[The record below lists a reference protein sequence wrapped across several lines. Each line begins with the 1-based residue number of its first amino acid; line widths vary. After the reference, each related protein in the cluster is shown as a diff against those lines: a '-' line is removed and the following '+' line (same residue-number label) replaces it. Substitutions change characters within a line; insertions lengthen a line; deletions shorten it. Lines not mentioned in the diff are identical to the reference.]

1 MNYIL
6 ESGRPSNCDFRT
18 ETEMRCYNVLDGLN
32 IEFYRVDHLDT
43 PADTMEICTAIDKT
57 LGCAICKN
65 LFLTNRQKTAFYLL
79 MMPADKPFKTKD
91 LSAQINSS
99 RLSFADSDLM
109 QKHLGVK
116 PGSVSVLGLIND
128 SENSVKLLVD
138 EELLTDEY
146 IGCHP
151 CVNTTSLKIKTED
164 LFDEFLKRVNHTKTV
179 INLPR
184 Y

>member
-1 MNYIL
+1 MDYIL
-6 ESGRPSNCDFRT
+6 EHGKPIGREFRT
-18 ETEMRCYNVLDGLN
+18 DTEMRCYNILDSLN
-32 IEFYRVDHLDT
+32 IDFYRVDHLNT
-43 PADTMEICTAIDKT
+43 PADTMEICAVIDKT
-57 LGCAICKN
+57 LGCEMCKN

-91 LSAQINSS
+91 LSAQINSA
-99 RLSFADSDLM
+99 RLSFADDTLM

-116 PGSVSVLGLIND
+116 PGAVSVLGLIND
-128 SENSVKLLVD
+128 SENAVKLLVD
-138 EELLTDEY
+138 EELLNGEY

-151 CVNTTSLKIKTED
+151 CVNTASLKIKTED
-164 LFDEFLKRVNHTKTV
+164 LFDKFLKHVNHTKTV